1 MINDSRH
8 VALYSMYLATSNWCT
23 SYFSLYIY
31 RLLTP
36 LVFVFVVPNV
46 KC

>member
-23 SYFSLYIY
+23 SYFSL
-31 RLLTP
+31 
-36 LVFVFVVPNV
+36 
-46 KC
+46 